1 MKKIL
6 TSFIVLLL
14 LVSCCLIAAFPTSAS
29 DVNYDD
35 WDIIDGVILEYLGTD
50 PDVVVPAVDEDGNPI
65 TRIDTR
71 AFEKNNYINSV
82 VVSEGIETTG
92 NEVFHYCEN
101 LREVSL
107 PYSLK
112 EIGYS
117 NFRYAD
123 LLSLVIPGQVKRV
136 RHDTGTCPNL
146 SRVILSSGVEE
157 LEYGCLG
164 GVFEE
169 LVKELV

>member
-65 TRIDTR
+65 TRIDSR
-71 AFEKNNYINSV
+71 AFLKNTNIQSV
-82 VVSEGIETTG
+82 VISEGIETVG
-92 NEVFHYCEN
+92 DVADYLE
-101 LREVSL
+101 
-107 PYSLK
+107 
-112 EIGYS
+112 EI
-117 NFRYAD
+117 A
-123 LLSLVIPGQVKRV
+123 
-136 RHDTGTCPNL
+136 
-146 SRVILSSGVEE
+146 
-157 LEYGCLG
+157 
-164 GVFEE
+164 
-169 LVKELV
+169 